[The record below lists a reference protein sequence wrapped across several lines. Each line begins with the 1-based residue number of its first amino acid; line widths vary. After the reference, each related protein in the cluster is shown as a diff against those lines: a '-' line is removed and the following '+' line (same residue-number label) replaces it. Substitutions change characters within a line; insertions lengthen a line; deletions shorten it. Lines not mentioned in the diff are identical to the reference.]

1 VTTSALGTQGPGAA
15 RDRAAGAGNPAGSEP
30 GQPSGPARALVVTGA
45 IGAGAAA
52 GTGLAAITMLV
63 LAGWIA
69 APHAGLG
76 LTGVL
81 RAAAALWLV
90 GHHVGFTL
98 QGAGRIGMLPL
109 GLALL
114 PGALLWRAG
123 RWVVSSGGVARLR
136 HVGYAALALAV
147 PYALVAGALALTSA
161 SRLAAPSAPQAV
173 LAGFLL
179 AFTAGGLGGAR
190 ALAPW
195 RQLAGLLSV
204 RFRSVILGSTGAL
217 AVLVAAGCVLAG
229 ASLAAHLGS
238 FTSVN
243 GALAPGVVGA
253 VLLLLAQLAYVPNA
267 IVWAISFML
276 GPGFAFG
283 AGTVV
288 APTGSAL
295 GTLPA
300 FPMLAALP
308 AGVHSALPAWLSV
321 AVLAVPYLAGAFG
334 GVLMARAAPTSA
346 LEAAPLWGFASGAV
360 AGCVVGTL
368 AAFAG
373 GPLGDAR
380 LSAVGPSGWQV
391 AAVAILEVGISA
403 AITAGVANWLSLRRA
418 VAARTSAGLANGSL
432 AAGGPAGAG
441 LAGGG
446 LTGAGLA
453 AGGLAGAGL
462 AGGGL
467 AGGGS
472 PGGGSAGGGSAGG
485 GSPGIGLV
493 ASGGVPSGGP
503 FSGRA
508 ARKGIHGQPSLVTTA
523 DDDGG
528 HTIYLD
534 PWAGES
540 ETGTRRGTTANDHG
554 PSALP

>member
-1 VTTSALGTQGPGAA
+1 
-15 RDRAAGAGNPAGSEP
+15 
-30 GQPSGPARALVVTGA
+30 VTGA
-45 IGAGAAA
+45 IAAGAAA
-52 GTGLAAITMLV
+52 GTGLAALTMLV

-81 RAAAALWLV
+81 RTAAALWLV

-98 QGAGRIGMLPL
+98 HGAGRIGMLPL
-109 GLALL
+109 GLVLL

-136 HVGYAALALAV
+136 YVGYAALALAV
-147 PYALVAGALALTSA
+147 PYALVAGALALAGT

-173 LAGFLL
+173 IAGFLL

-204 RFRSVILGSTGAL
+204 RARSVILGSTGAL
-217 AVLVAAGCVLAG
+217 AVLVAAGSILAG

-238 FTSVN
+238 FNSVN
-243 GALAPGVVGA
+243 RALAPGVVGA
-253 VLLLLAQLAYVPNA
+253 ILLLLAQLVYVPNA
-267 IVWAISFML
+267 IIWAISFML

-283 AGTVV
+283 AGSVV

-295 GTLPA
+295 GSLPA

-308 AGVHSALPAWLSV
+308 AGVHSALPGWLSV
-321 AVLAVPYLAGAFG
+321 AVLAMPYLAGAFG
-334 GVLMARAAPTSA
+334 GLLMTRAAPTSA
-346 LEAAPLWGFASGAV
+346 LEVAPLWG
-360 AGCVVGTL
+360 L
-368 AAFAG
+368 AAGALAGGIVGALAVFAG
-373 GPLGDAR
+373 GPLGNGR

-403 AITAGVANWLSLRRA
+403 AITAGFANWLSLRRA
-418 VAARTSAGLANGSL
+418 
-432 AAGGPAGAG
+432 AAGR
-441 LAGGG
+441 
-446 LTGAGLA
+446 TGAGH
-453 AGGLAGAGL
+453 
-462 AGGGL
+462 
-467 AGGGS
+467 
-472 PGGGSAGGGSAGG
+472 PGGGMAVRPAGGAAGSG
-485 GSPGIGLV
+485 
-493 ASGGVPSGGP
+493 
-503 FSGRA
+503 GRA
-508 ARKGIHGQPSLVTTA
+508 AGRAAQHGGIARPEPGPGPMTIMEGE
-523 DDDGG
+523 GG

-534 PWAGES
+534 PWAGEGK
-540 ETGTRRGTTANDHG
+540 TGARRGTRAADHG